1 MGSNQSLGRLQE
13 RRRSVAVTGAAL
25 VARIVPDVSGIDK
38 HFDYLVPPEMA
49 DRIVIGSMVRISLH
63 GRRIG
68 GWVIHLGGSD
78 ELLIA
83 SDRLVPIAKWSSIG
97 PPEAIVQLAGW
108 AAARWGSAHVAAVLR
123 SASPATN
130 IVRTPPGRRQV
141 HTPQQPAE
149 LAVQRLSPNTDPL
162 PFVIDFIRR
171 GPTLILHPSVR
182 ACRAVAGRL
191 RRQGYS
197 VALMP
202 DDWAAAAGGVDV
214 VVGGRSA
221 VWAPCPDLRA
231 VVVLDEHDEGYQ
243 EQRSPTWHARD
254 VAIERASRARASC
267 LLISPAPS
275 LAALHWAPIQ
285 RRLPLADE
293 RAGWPQVTCVDRSDV
308 EPWKR
313 SLLSSELIEAL
324 RSTRRVA
331 CIINRPG
338 RSRLSA
344 CRACRAIQRCERCQ
358 AAVSQASDHRFVC
371 ERCATDR
378 PLVCQVCGSGAMA
391 NVKPGV
397 SRLREELE
405 AAAARPVGEVVG
417 DSTELAA
424 VDVYVGTEAL
434 LHRVRNIDV
443 VAFLD
448 FDAELL
454 APRYRAG
461 EQAMALLVRAAR
473 LVGPRQLGGTV
484 MVQTTVPDHPV
495 LTAAVLSDPGRFSDA
510 ESIVRR
516 ELGLP
521 PYAALASVDGEGA
534 AAFVESAGLQA
545 AGSADSVLVRTPS
558 WDDLGPALSATARPK
573 GSRLKVRVDPPRR

>member
-1 MGSNQSLGRLQE
+1 
-13 RRRSVAVTGAAL
+13 
-25 VARIVPDVSGIDK
+25 
-38 HFDYLVPPEMA
+38 
-49 DRIVIGSMVRISLH
+49 
-63 GRRIG
+63 
-68 GWVIHLGGSD
+68 
-78 ELLIA
+78 
-83 SDRLVPIAKWSSIG
+83 
-97 PPEAIVQLAGW
+97 
-108 AAARWGSAHVAAVLR
+108 
-123 SASPATN
+123 
-130 IVRTPPGRRQV
+130 
-141 HTPQQPAE
+141 
-149 LAVQRLSPNTDPL
+149 
-162 PFVIDFIRR
+162 
-171 GPTLILHPSVR
+171 
-182 ACRAVAGRL
+182 
-191 RRQGYS
+191 
-197 VALMP
+197 
-202 DDWAAAAGGVDV
+202 
-214 VVGGRSA
+214 
-221 VWAPCPDLRA
+221 
-231 VVVLDEHDEGYQ
+231 
-243 EQRSPTWHARD
+243 
-254 VAIERASRARASC
+254 
-267 LLISPAPS
+267 
-275 LAALHWAPIQ
+275 
-285 RRLPLADE
+285 
-293 RAGWPQVTCVDRSDV
+293 
-308 EPWKR
+308 
-313 SLLSSELIEAL
+313 
-324 RSTRRVA
+324 
-331 CIINRPG
+331 
-338 RSRLSA
+338 
-344 CRACRAIQRCERCQ
+344 
-358 AAVSQASDHRFVC
+358 
-371 ERCATDR
+371 
-378 PLVCQVCGSGAMA
+378 MA

-558 WDDLGPALSATARPK
+558 WDDLGPALAATARPK